1 MPPINPTAVAI
12 RGEPLRQRVLD
23 AAEALLRV
31 GEADFS
37 MRDLAAK
44 AQVSFATP
52 FNQFGGKPALMQALS
67 TRRIKRM
74 EDRFSLASPRPEA
87 RDRILLAVEI
97 ATAVMLEEA
106 DVNRVVMG
114 WLGSDGHPGGTLE
127 QSAALWRLAL
137 GAGEGL
143 NPARRDVALQR
154 LPVQLALA
162 FRGALSFW
170 TAGELRDDALEPTAR
185 EIAES
190 LLLGYID
197 GKAIADPGI

>member
-1 MPPINPTAVAI
+1 MQPINPPAVAI

-31 GEADFS
+31 GKADFS
-37 MRDLAAK
+37 MRDLAAEAK
-44 AQVSFATP
+44 VSFATP

-67 TRRIKRM
+67 ARRIDRM
-74 EDRFSLASPRPEA
+74 ADLFSLAAPLPKA
-87 RDRILLAVEI
+87 RDRVMLAVEI
-97 ATAVMLEEA
+97 AAAVMLDEA
-106 DVNRVVMG
+106 DVNRAVMG
-114 WLGSDGHPGGTLE
+114 WLGSDGHPGRTLE
-127 QSAALWRLAL
+127 HSAALWRLAL

-143 NPARRDVALQR
+143 YPERRDVALQR

-170 TAGELRDDALEPTAR
+170 TAGELRDEQLEATAR
-185 EIAES
+185 EMADS

-197 GKAIADPGI
+197 GKAIADPGV